1 MVNPIQPNS
10 GITILPVDAFPGQK
24 SDKTQEIL
32 LPVVGRKQEV
42 PTAREEIPR
51 EEIERAT
58 DKLNRLMGIIN
69 KQMKFIIHENSHR
82 VIVKIVDRQTGKVLN
97 EIPPKNIIDMLESF
111 SDMVGLQLDKRT

>member
-10 GITILPVDAFPGQK
+10 GVTILPLDAFPGQK
-24 SDKTQEIL
+24 PEKTQEVL
-32 LPVVGRKQEV
+32 VPVVGRKQEV

-58 DKLNRLMGIIN
+58 DKLNRLMGIID
-69 KQMKFIIHENSHR
+69 KQMKFSIHENSHR